1 MLKICVIMF
10 YTKNYKI
17 GSHTEKI
24 NREYCKKNNYT
35 LVVYNNV
42 PNELESRHS
51 SWCKHY
57 YLLKNID
64 DFDYVMWIDA
74 DAFFCNHSIKI
85 EDWIDKSDNKDYII
99 ARDAG
104 YSEIQ
109 YNEHIKMN
117 KIPLLNSGVI
127 IMKNTEN
134 NKNLLNHILY
144 DPIHQDNYKKIRS
157 TNSITKICG
166 WDQAAVRYVY
176 RENVL
181 NMKEN
186 MWISTDTN
194 LNNNCNPKNVKEY
207 IDNGGYIIHLTN
219 FMGKYRQR
227 DMNTVNLFKSIMDN
241 FNS

>member
-17 GSHTEKI
+17 GSHTENI

-35 LVVYNNV
+35 FVVYNNV

-57 YLLKNID
+57 YLLENIEN
-64 DFDYVMWIDA
+64 FDYVMWIDA

-104 YSEIQ
+104 YSRMKYSQ
-109 YNEHIKMN
+109 N
-117 KIPLLNSGVI
+117 KKFNKDPLLNSGVI

-134 NKNLLNHILY
+134 NKNLLKHILY
-144 DPIHQDNYKKIRS
+144 DPIHEDNYNKTRS
-157 TNSITKICG
+157 TNSITRMHG

-176 RENVL
+176 KQNVL

-194 LNNNCNPKNVKEY
+194 LNNNCHPKDIDEY
-207 IDNGGYIIHLTN
+207 IENGGYIIHLTT
-219 FMGKYRQR
+219 FMGTYKPR
-227 DMNTVNLFKSIMDN
+227 DMRTVKRFKSILGLK
-241 FNS
+241 

>member
-10 YTKNYKI
+10 YTKDYKI
-17 GSHTEKI
+17 GLQSEII

-35 LVVYNNV
+35 FVVYNNV

-57 YLLKNID
+57 YLLENIEN
-64 DFDYVMWIDA
+64 FDYVMWIDA

-104 YSEIQ
+104 YSRMKYSQ
-109 YNEHIKMN
+109 N
-117 KIPLLNSGVI
+117 KKFNKDPLLNSGVI

-134 NKNLLNHILY
+134 NKNLLKHILY
-144 DPIHQDNYKKIRS
+144 DPIHEDNYNKTRS
-157 TNSITKICG
+157 TNSITRMHG

-176 RENVL
+176 KQNVL

-194 LNNNCNPKNVKEY
+194 LNNNCHPKDIDEY
-207 IDNGGYIIHLTN
+207 IENGGYIIHLTT
-219 FMGKYRQR
+219 FMGTYKPR
-227 DMNTVNLFKSIMDN
+227 DMRTVKRFKLILGLK
-241 FNS
+241 

>member
-1 MLKICVIMF
+1 MFKICVVMF
-10 YTKNYKI
+10 YTKDYKI

-35 LVVYNNV
+35 LIVYNEI

-57 YLLKNID
+57 YLLKHIE

-99 ARDAG
+99 SRDAG
-104 YSEIQ
+104 YPVLKHGQ
-109 YNEHIKMN
+109 NKKYNKD
-117 KIPLLNSGVI
+117 PLLNSGVI

-144 DPIHQDNYKKIRS
+144 DPIHEANYKNTRS
-157 TNSITKICG
+157 TNPITGMHG

-176 RENVL
+176 KANVFDMKN
-181 NMKEN
+181 NMF
-186 MWISTDTN
+186 ISKDTN
-194 LNNNCNPKNVKEY
+194 LNNNCHPKNIGEY
-207 IDNGGYIIHLTN
+207 IENGGYIIHLTTFN
-219 FMGKYRQR
+219 GTYKPR
-227 DMNTVNLFKSIMDN
+227 DMKTVKRFKSILGLD
-241 FNS
+241 